1 VSGEIRPWVFGDRLN
16 PFGKARNIFSSIA
29 VTADALGIRW
39 GGVKVQSKN
48 SIKLDFRKHILPGRF
63 LWVVLSIAMGAL
75 LSLTPATFAQQ
86 GVSPEAL
93 DEYRELKQ
101 AAKEKKIEEA
111 VQEDNTGTD
120 PRAFS
125 DKWTPFYRFTEL
137 ENGATQQS
145 MTAYGTLGFSPRV
158 GMFYEV
164 PLSVH
169 TDLSDVAGLPPGTDQ
184 ESIGMGDIAFT
195 FAIKPKAWEWKYGK
209 DGKKQ
214 GNVMWGTDLTFSTA
228 TDDAAG
234 GNSFL
239 FAPLVAVVL
248 DMPFHGFF
256 AALNLYYFDVFK
268 DDSAPATSR
277 YVGQWYYMQ
286 PLSRPGTWY
295 GGLYLL
301 PEFQPIYD
309 FETEDYS
316 SWFGLEIGK
325 LAGEGKIAYI
335 KPGWG
340 IDNSEPTDRKTTFEA
355 GFRWF
360 F

>member
-1 VSGEIRPWVFGDRLN
+1 MKLTSE
-16 PFGKARNIFSSIA
+16 
-29 VTADALGIRW
+29 
-39 GGVKVQSKN
+39 N
-48 SIKLDFRKHILPGRF
+48 SIKVDFIKHCRPGRF
-63 LWVVLSIAMGAL
+63 LLICLTAAMAAL
-75 LSLTPATFAQQ
+75 LSLPPATFAQQ
-86 GVSPEAL
+86 EVSPEAL
-93 DEYRELKQ
+93 DEYSELKK

-111 VQEDNTGTD
+111 VQEDKTGTD

-125 DKWTPFYRFTEL
+125 DKWMPFYRFTEL
-137 ENGATQQS
+137 ENGLTQQS
-145 MTAYGTLGFSPRV
+145 VTAFGTLGFSPSV

-169 TDLSDVAGLPPGTDQ
+169 TDLSDVAGLPAGTDL
-184 ESIGMGDIAFT
+184 ESIGMGDVNFK
-195 FAIKPKAWEWKYGK
+195 FLIKPKAWEFTYGK
-209 DGKKQ
+209 GGGKT
-214 GNVMWGTDLTFSTA
+214 GNVMWGTDFTFSTA

-239 FAPLVAVVL
+239 FAPILAVVL
-248 DMPFHGFF
+248 DMPFYGFF

-268 DDSAPATSR
+268 DDSVPATSR
-277 YVGQWYYMQ
+277 YVGRWFYMQ
-286 PLSRPGTWY
+286 PLTKPGPWY
-295 GGLYLL
+295 GGLFLM

-309 FETEDYS
+309 FETDDYS

-325 LAGEGKIAYI
+325 LASEGKVAYI

-340 IDNSEPTDRKTTFEA
+340 INNSEPTDRKSTFEA

>member
-1 VSGEIRPWVFGDRLN
+1 MRSANFGRRVLIEH
-16 PFGKARNIFSSIA
+16 R
-29 VTADALGIRW
+29 
-39 GGVKVQSKN
+39 
-48 SIKLDFRKHILPGRF
+48 LPGRF
-63 LWVVLSIAMGAL
+63 LLICLTAAMAAL
-75 LSLTPATFAQQ
+75 LSLPPATFAQQ
-86 GVSPEAL
+86 EVSPEAL
-93 DEYRELKQ
+93 DEYSELKK

-111 VQEDNTGTD
+111 VQEDKTGTD
-120 PRAFS
+120 PRAFT
-125 DKWTPFYRFTEL
+125 DKWMPFYRFTEL

-145 MTAYGTLGFSPRV
+145 MTALGTVGFSPSV

-169 TDLSDVAGLPPGTDQ
+169 TDLSDVAGLPPGTDL
-184 ESIGMGDIAFT
+184 ESIGMGDVNFK
-195 FAIKPKAWEWKYGK
+195 FLIKPKAWEFTYGK
-209 DGKKQ
+209 DGGKK

-239 FAPLVAVVL
+239 FAPIVAVVL
-248 DMPFHGFF
+248 DMPFYGFF
-256 AALNLYYFDVFK
+256 AALNLYYVDVFK

-277 YVGQWYYMQ
+277 YVGRWFYMQ
-286 PLSRPGTWY
+286 PLTKPGPWY
-295 GGLYLL
+295 GGLFLL
-301 PEFQPIYD
+301 PEFQPVYD
-309 FETEDYS
+309 FETDDYS
-316 SWFGLEIGK
+316 SWFGLEVGK

-340 IDNSEPTDRKTTFEA
+340 IDNSEPTDRKSTFEA